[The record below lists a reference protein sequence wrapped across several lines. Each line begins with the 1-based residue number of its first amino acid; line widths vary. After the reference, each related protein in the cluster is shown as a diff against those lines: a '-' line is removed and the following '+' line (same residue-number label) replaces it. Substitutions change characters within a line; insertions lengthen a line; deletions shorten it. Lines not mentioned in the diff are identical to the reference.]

1 MRASLMKPSRTI
13 RQANDAD
20 RSVARWTTVLL
31 VALGVILM
39 ALVLSA
45 RLLLSLATEPGS
57 QQTSLGDTPPSELL
71 LPARDDRTVR
81 NREGFLL

>member
-1 MRASLMKPSRTI
+1 MKPSTTI

-31 VALGVILM
+31 IALGAIFM
-39 ALVLSA
+39 ALFLSA
-45 RLLLSLATEPGS
+45 RLLLRLANEPGS
-57 QQTSLGDTPPSELL
+57 QQTSLGDAPPSELL

-81 NREGFLL
+81 IRDGFLL

>member
-1 MRASLMKPSRTI
+1 M

-31 VALGVILM
+31 IALGAVFM
-39 ALVLSA
+39 AVFLSA
-45 RLLLSLATEPGS
+45 RLLLSLANEPGS
-57 QQTSLGDTPPSELL
+57 EQTRLREALYSQRM

-81 NREGFLL
+81 VSTV